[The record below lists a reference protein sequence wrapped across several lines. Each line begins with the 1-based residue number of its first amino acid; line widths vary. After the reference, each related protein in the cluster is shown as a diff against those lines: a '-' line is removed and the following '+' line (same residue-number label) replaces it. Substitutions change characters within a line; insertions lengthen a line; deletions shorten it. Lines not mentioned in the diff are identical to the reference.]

1 MFFKSILIFLTILII
16 TKSWAYLA
24 FDTKAISEE
33 KPKDP
38 KDLIPI
44 KCGVEC
50 LLKCLNENSHFEYGC
65 FDKCSIACTIPRVTE
80 KNLGFESKILN
91 ENANQLSKKDYE
103 EIKQWTIGKKKLPLK
118 NSEQIFL

>member
-1 MFFKSILIFLTILII
+1 MFLKSILIFLTILII

-38 KDLIPI
+38 IDLIPI

-65 FDKCSIACTIPRVTE
+65 FDKCSIACTIPRVTD
-80 KNLGFESKILN
+80 KNLGFESKILKCCRHWSN
-91 ENANQLSKKDYE
+91 KSTTPEPAFPKIYHVSK
-103 EIKQWTIGKKKLPLK
+103 Q
-118 NSEQIFL
+118 